1 MCRASNIVSYE
12 DFTVTTLL
20 HGVDVVLG
28 MTWLQRWNPLIDWV
42 QQVMYIRTQ
51 HGWDRIRGLMLDS
64 EHHVGT
70 VNILTNEDLAS
81 LESAPDITI
90 LRTPQFW
97 TYAAGA
103 SLWTNV
109 PNGGVRKEITQ
120 NFASSCSPGANSSD
134 SSKPAPKRTVQYARV
149 AGTVQRK
156 TSSKLAGQRQLLSPK
171 QMQKLMKKGEACYLA
186 LVLPNKT
193 AVAGAAQGIP

>member
-1 MCRASNIVSYE
+1 MSCARQAKSVSYE
-12 DFTVTTLL
+12 DFTVTKLL

-42 QQVMYIRTQ
+42 QQVMYIRTA

-64 EHHVGT
+64 AHCVGT

-103 SLWTNV
+103 SSWTNV
-109 PNGGVRKEITQ
+109 PNGGVRKDNTQ
-120 NFASSCSPGANSSD
+120 NFD
-134 SSKPAPKRTVQYARV
+134 SSRSDRSEFFSFFTGTQEECTIRTGGRYCTKENEQQGCRATT
-149 AGTVQRK
+149 AAFTQ
-156 TSSKLAGQRQLLSPK
+156 ANAEIGQ
-171 QMQKLMKKGEACYLA
+171 KG
-186 LVLPNKT
+186 
-193 AVAGAAQGIP
+193 